1 MLICGQGL
9 DIVQKFSASQII
21 KQDGILPKNPSKK
34 DAIEKLKVRKK
45 LTQSFT
51 DFSPHVVKNKFP
63 MSHESR
69 VAWSDKWVIL
79 PTPFSW

>member
-34 DAIEKLKVRKK
+34 DAMDKLKVRKK
-45 LTQSFT
+45 MTQSFT
-51 DFSPHVVKNKFP
+51 EEKKGIGFFTGNKFS
-63 MSHESR
+63 MSHE
-69 VAWSDKWVIL
+69 WL
-79 PTPFSW
+79 

>member
-34 DAIEKLKVRKK
+34 DAMDKLKVRKK
-45 LTQSFT
+45 ITQSFT
-51 DFSPHVVKNKFP
+51 EEKKGIGFFTGKINSP
-63 MSHESR
+63 
-69 VAWSDKWVIL
+69 
-79 PTPFSW
+79 